1 VADTYDAVEFG
12 RLQRRLHDMWPALG
26 LRSEERRVLVVV
38 SSISFD
44 VPGHVYPVIPAY
56 EERYLF
62 LVLLAARAP
71 ASQVIYVTSQ
81 PIAERVFDYYL
92 RLIPG
97 IDVAEFRRRITLV
110 AVSDWSPRPLV
121 HKILERPRLLER
133 LRKLIGDPQRAVL
146 IPFMATPGEARLAVS
161 LGIPMYAPDP
171 ALRRLGTKSGGRE
184 VFAAAGVP
192 LPRGVAGIRGRGD
205 LVAALVDL
213 QRSRPMDAVI
223 VKTEALG
230 SGLGNAS
237 VRLAGATDPVEIARC
252 VDGLEPEDRQHT
264 AESYLDLLAGGGV
277 VEERLVG
284 SDLRSPS
291 VQLRASPAAEV
302 EILSTHDQMLGGH
315 SGQTFI
321 GCTFPAD
328 AAYRGLI
335 SSYAEAI
342 GRELAGRGVIGRFGI
357 DFVVRKI
364 DPGWDAHAIEVN
376 LRNGGTTHPALT
388 LLAMTAGRY
397 DPANGDFLAGGVAKH
412 YIASDHL
419 EHPAY
424 RSLTPDD
431 ALDVLAAPALAWDP
445 ERLVGPVFHMTS
457 AVAVAGSLGVTAIGD
472 SPAEAREVYAA
483 TQSALDEAAEIPPEQ
498 RCPHPWRPR
507 AA

>member
-1 VADTYDAVEFG
+1 MKT
-12 RLQRRLHDMWPALG
+12 L
-26 LRSEERRVLVVV
+26 S
-38 SSISFD
+38 
-44 VPGHVYPVIPAY
+44 
-56 EERYLF
+56 LF

-146 IPFMATPGEARLAVS
+146 IPFMATEGEARLAVS

-184 VFAAAGVP
+184 VFAAAGIP

-237 VRLAGATDPVEIARC
+237 VRLAGATDPAEIARC

-264 AESYLDLLAGGGV
+264 AESYLDLLAARYFPQPHG
-277 VEERLVG
+277 
-284 SDLRSPS
+284 
-291 VQLRASPAAEV
+291 A
-302 EILSTHDQMLGGH
+302 
-315 SGQTFI
+315 I
-321 GCTFPAD
+321 GCCRHGLCPVGRD
-328 AAYRGLI
+328 A
-335 SSYAEAI
+335 E
-342 GRELAGRGVIGRFGI
+342 
-357 DFVVRKI
+357 
-364 DPGWDAHAIEVN
+364 
-376 LRNGGTTHPALT
+376 
-388 LLAMTAGRY
+388 
-397 DPANGDFLAGGVAKH
+397 
-412 YIASDHL
+412 
-419 EHPAY
+419 
-424 RSLTPDD
+424 
-431 ALDVLAAPALAWDP
+431 
-445 ERLVGPVFHMTS
+445 
-457 AVAVAGSLGVTAIGD
+457 
-472 SPAEAREVYAA
+472 
-483 TQSALDEAAEIPPEQ
+483 
-498 RCPHPWRPR
+498 
-507 AA
+507 